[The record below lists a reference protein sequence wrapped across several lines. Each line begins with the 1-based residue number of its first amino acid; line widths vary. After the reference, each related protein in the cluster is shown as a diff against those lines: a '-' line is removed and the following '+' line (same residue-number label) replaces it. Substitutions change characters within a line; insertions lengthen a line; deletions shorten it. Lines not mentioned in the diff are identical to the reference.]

1 MNTICVQL
9 NTKYVQKENKML
21 QYFITSK
28 TKRKLLKL
36 FLMNPNKSYYTREIE
51 KLIHEP
57 INAVRRELGYL
68 KKAGFLL
75 VEKDGN
81 RKQFRV
87 NERFPFYV
95 ELKKIIYSSIGV
107 GDYLNEHFGKIEEIE
122 LAFIYGSVAKNEETS
137 VSDIDIFLVGEISE
151 KRLHR
156 IIRDLEETTGR
167 EINYT
172 IMSKQEFNKRK
183 RKKDS
188 FIKRIL
194 KEEKIILKGKL
205 NVN

>member
-1 MNTICVQL
+1 
-9 NTKYVQKENKML
+9 ML

-36 FLMNPNKSYYTREIE
+36 FLMNPNKSYYAREIE

-75 VEKDGN
+75 AEMDGN

-87 NERFPFYV
+87 NGKFPFYA
-95 ELKKIIYSSIGV
+95 ELKRIIYASIGI
-107 GDYLNEHFGKIEEIE
+107 GDYLNEHFAKMEEIE
-122 LAFIYGSVAKNEETS
+122 FAFIYGSVAKNKETS
-137 VSDIDIFLVGEISE
+137 VSDIDIFLIGEISE
-151 KRLHR
+151 KKLHR

-172 IMSKQEFNKRK
+172 LMSKQEFNKRK
-183 RKKDS
+183 RKKDP
-188 FIKRIL
+188 FITRIL
-194 KEEKIILKGKL
+194 KEEKIILKGKP
-205 NVN
+205 NDN